1 MLMTGSPYVGPMTPT
16 AATQLAESVVADG
29 FGAHRAALAA
39 LFAGARRRGVSET
52 LVSVVADPTAPEVV
66 REQALG
72 KLVVAYVRA
81 CERNDAP
88 DPVAVTTV
96 AA

>member
-1 MLMTGSPYVGPMTPT
+1 MTANPYVGHMTPT
-16 AATQLAESVVADG
+16 AATHLAESVVEDG

-52 LVSVVADPTAPEVV
+52 LVSIAADPSEGRHV
-66 REQALG
+66 RERALG

-81 CERNDAP
+81 CEAGDTAASAP
-88 DPVAVTTV
+88 PHHV

>member
-1 MLMTGSPYVGPMTPT
+1 MKGAPYVGHMPPT

-52 LVSVVADPTAPEVV
+52 LVSVAADPTEPVVV
-66 REQALG
+66 RERALG
-72 KLVVAYVRA
+72 KLVVAYVAA
-81 CERNDAP
+81 CERRDAP
-88 DPVAVTTV
+88 DPVAVITV

>member
-1 MLMTGSPYVGPMTPT
+1 MMSDSYLGRMTPT

-39 LFAGARRRGVSET
+39 LFAGARRRGVNET
-52 LVSVVADPTAPEVV
+52 LVSIAADPTEPHVV
-66 REQALG
+66 RERALG

-81 CERNDAP
+81 CDRTEVPGPAP
-88 DPVAVTTV
+88 VRHV

>member
-1 MLMTGSPYVGPMTPT
+1 MMTDPYVGHMTST
-16 AATQLAESVVADG
+16 AATHLAESVVEDG

-52 LVSVVADPTAPEVV
+52 LVSIAADPTEPTHV
-66 REQALG
+66 RERALG
-72 KLVVAYVRA
+72 KLVVASVRA
-81 CERNDAP
+81 CEAGDDVVAP
-88 DPVAVTTV
+88 PQHV